1 MSLEDKLV
9 FQSMKNAS
17 EYYGF
22 RTFTRI
28 GMSCKDKS
36 VTACGKHWMIYDEYL
51 KENNLTESE
60 AQKSLFFI
68 VQNS

>member
-1 MSLEDKLV
+1 
-9 FQSMKNAS
+9 
-17 EYYGF
+17 
-22 RTFTRI
+22 
-28 GMSCKDKS
+28 MSCKDKS